1 MEGAPSGLTVTD
13 HAKGILDKAASSVSS
28 NPKITLVAILV
39 MIVLILFLGYHYY
52 TSSSTT
58 VVKTPFRSGGL
69 NPRWWNGG
77 GDAGNYGPVHR
88 APTRHHNHPFRHV
101 NRNRNRNRNL
111 NSDLGNLEFLPGN
124 TLVQPRSSRSSVDG
138 VNMITCPPGSRPYTV
153 NSGLPDEHTTCVK
166 DNDEGSQSPLDDM
179 DDNGIYGNCS
189 DGWSPEAIA
198 EAGALSTVGS
208 FAHDTYGEKRL
219 QSMINYSSGASEIR
233 DTGVFG
239 TKFAVA
245 SPDAGL
251 F

>member
-1 MEGAPSGLTVTD
+1 MAEGTSGLTVTD

-58 VVKTPFRSGGL
+58 VIKTQFRSGGL

-88 APTRHHNHPFRHV
+88 APTRHHTHPFRHV
-101 NRNRNRNRNL
+101 NRNRNRNL
-111 NSDLGNLEFLPGN
+111 NSNPEFLPGN
-124 TLVQPRSSRSSVDG
+124 TLVRPTSARSTVDG
-138 VNMITCPPGSRPYTV
+138 VNMVTCPPGSRPY
-153 NSGLPDEHTTCVK
+153 NSGKPGEQTTCVK

-179 DDNGIYGNCS
+179 DDNGIYGSCS

-219 QSMINYSSGASEIR
+219 QSMINYSSGASELM

-245 SPDAGL
+245 SHDAGL